1 MSTVV
6 GGGVLATTSCAAD
19 VAEDTDGSSRGL
31 RAIRSSLSSSAFL
44 FAGALQDVL
53 VMLTMSPPEEGVEGA
68 TNFVGGVGAADG
80 RCLFSLV
87 SSPLAVCKGNGET
100 VWTAAASVASEGL
113 ASWSRFLL
121 LPGGSTDGS
130 LFSCVAGNA
139 EEAIVGATVLPEGTE
154 AILGG
159 RVSPEAPVFAY
170 AKKARHVTYM
180 SLVEGSSART
190 SSRFRRVQTA
200 SCKSSSKKS
209 RKRVCWECNASRVS
223 VGKVGTTCGSAK
235 IVAERWRQNK

>member
-1 MSTVV
+1 MSADSTCTAWGERWCKKVCRRQRNSSSVLIATALPNSCHCVFTGAMSTVV

-53 VMLTMSPPEEGVEGA
+53 VMLTMSPAEEGVEGA
-68 TNFVGGVGAADG
+68 TNFVGCVGVADG

-121 LPGGSTDGS
+121 LRGASTDGS
-130 LFSCVAGNA
+130 LFSCDVGNA
-139 EEAIVGATVLPEGTE
+139 VEARVGATG
-154 AILGG
+154 
-159 RVSPEAPVFAY
+159 VSSPQC
-170 AKKARHVTYM
+170 
-180 SLVEGSSART
+180 S
-190 SSRFRRVQTA
+190 
-200 SCKSSSKKS
+200 
-209 RKRVCWECNASRVS
+209 
-223 VGKVGTTCGSAK
+223 
-235 IVAERWRQNK
+235 